1 GIFHQVFMDIYNFP
15 GCMMLLTDSHT
26 PSACGR
32 GMLAIGVG
40 GADLVD
46 ALMGMEWELKM
57 PKIIGVK
64 LTGQLQG
71 WASAKDVILKLTGM
85 LSTKGATTS
94 VFAYDD
100 SMARYLAATGR
111 QAVADLASKVDLA
124 ADKEVRPSTTTASSR
139 STSPN
144 SNRTST
150 VRSRPTPPC
159 RSRRSPKRSRPRA
172 IRSSFRSP

>member
-1 GIFHQVFMDIYNFP
+1 
-15 GCMMLLTDSHT
+15 
-26 PSACGR
+26 
-32 GMLAIGVG
+32 MLAIGVG

-85 LSTKGATTS
+85 LSTKGATNCVVEFFGEGAATLSASGKATIGNMGAEMGATTS

-111 QAVADLASKVDLA
+111 QAVAAVPYTHL
-124 ADKEVRPSTTTASSR
+124 
-139 STSPN
+139 
-144 SNRTST
+144 
-150 VRSRPTPPC
+150 C
-159 RSRRSPKRSRPRA
+159 
-172 IRSSFRSP
+172 